1 MFQHISK
8 FDKQNPIICSLLGE
22 IKAANLTDELFKTLI
37 NLMLSIKD
45 LEIEQHL
52 VIWKTLKD

>member
-52 VIWKTLKD
+52 VI